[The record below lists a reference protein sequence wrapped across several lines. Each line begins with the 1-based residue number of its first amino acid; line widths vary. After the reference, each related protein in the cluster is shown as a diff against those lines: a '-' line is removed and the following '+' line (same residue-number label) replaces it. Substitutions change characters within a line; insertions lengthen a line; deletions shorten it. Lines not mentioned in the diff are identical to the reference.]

1 MADEGNG
8 IIRLRSSDG
17 KVFELTE
24 SAAEISELLKDSPRE
39 EDDEVTEIDIVRVA
53 SPCLEKVVEFMK
65 HYDEEKMKEI
75 PTPLGGSTFNE
86 VMDQPW
92 YQDFVSDEKMNRDML
107 FNMLSAANF
116 LGIKPL
122 LDLTCLKVTFQITGK
137 NAEEIRELLRLPEL
151 TPEEEAKAR
160 EEHSWIFEEA

>member
-1 MADEGNG
+1 MTDEGNG

-53 SPCLEKVVEFMK
+53 SQCLEKVVEFMK

-92 YQDFVSDEKMNRDML
+92 YQDFVSDEKMDRDML

-137 NAEEIRELLRLPEL
+137 NAEEV
-151 TPEEEAKAR
+151 
-160 EEHSWIFEEA
+160 S

>member
-1 MADEGNG
+1 MTDEGNG

-24 SAAEISELLKDSPRE
+24 SSAEISELLKDSPRE

-86 VMDQPW
+86 VGSGSLVKTFSILPKSTHS
-92 YQDFVSDEKMNRDML
+92 FRTCNR
-107 FNMLSAANF
+107 
-116 LGIKPL
+116 
-122 LDLTCLKVTFQITGK
+122 
-137 NAEEIRELLRLPEL
+137 
-151 TPEEEAKAR
+151 
-160 EEHSWIFEEA
+160 

>member
-1 MADEGNG
+1 MYVLCSVFQPWNICSGHHCHHKEGIINRPQPAVTVATEEALTMTDEANG

-86 VMDQPW
+86 VG
-92 YQDFVSDEKMNRDML
+92 SNS
-107 FNMLSAANF
+107 LSLPDHPTNKLA
-116 LGIKPL
+116 L
-122 LDLTCLKVTFQITGK
+122 
-137 NAEEIRELLRLPEL
+137 IRLI
-151 TPEEEAKAR
+151 A
-160 EEHSWIFEEA
+160 F

>member
-1 MADEGNG
+1 MQDEGNG
-8 IIRLRSSDG
+8 IIRLRSCDD

-39 EDDEVTEIDIVRVA
+39 EDDQVTEIDIVRVA

-65 HYDEEKMKEI
+65 HYDKEKMKEI
-75 PTPLGGSTFNE
+75 PTPLGASTFNE

-92 YQDFVSDEKMNRDML
+92 YQDFVSDEKVNRDML
-107 FNMLSAANF
+107 FSMLSAANF

-122 LDLTCLKVTFQITGK
+122 LELTCLKVTFQITGK
-137 NAEEIRELLRLPEL
+137 NAEEIRKHLHLPEL
-151 TPEEEAKAR
+151 TPGRGGGQGPRRAQLD
-160 EEHSWIFEEA
+160 F

>member
-1 MADEGNG
+1 MTEEGNG

-86 VMDQPW
+86 ARPNSSALRHVQID
-92 YQDFVSDEKMNRDML
+92 SLL
-107 FNMLSAANF
+107 FSH
-116 LGIKPL
+116 
-122 LDLTCLKVTFQITGK
+122 VTGDGSTLVPRFRLRRKNGPRYAFQY
-137 NAEEIRELLRLPEL
+137 A
-151 TPEEEAKAR
+151 
-160 EEHSWIFEEA
+160 